1 MIVVQGVFR
10 TAAEDRERFLAESLE
25 TQRVSRGEPGC
36 LEYVIAA
43 DPLDPERVVLSER
56 WSSRADLDAHIGAL
70 KARRAADADA
80 GATRLTPLSR
90 EVHFLEASPFEVT

>member
-1 MIVVQGVFR
+1 
-10 TAAEDRERFLAESLE
+10 
-25 TQRVSRGEPGC
+25 
-36 LEYVIAA
+36 
-43 DPLDPERVVLSER
+43 VVLSER

-70 KARRAADADA
+70 KARGAADADA